1 MDKINGVNY
10 EYQLLRYRHDLA
22 TGEFVNVG
30 LVYFDPKTR
39 FLRVRMTERYG
50 RLSDFFG
57 NVSGVFLLRGLRKLE
72 ADFKKVTQ
80 QLEKEL
86 HFTSFSSVEQLT
98 VAVLPPDDNTLFFS
112 PSFKGWHLDHD
123 TSFDELYERLIG
135 RYTDEATEERH
146 DDNYAWKKVFKKY
159 FDEFGIT
166 TQLQERQI
174 KTATDNIE
182 FERTVQ
188 NGVCHC
194 FQSISFDLKKQSD
207 IRDKIYRWAGIMDE
221 LGTADIPLKIY
232 LLSLMPND
240 MALQRVIEQKLN
252 IQHDKVQVT
261 VVKEQDAPDM
271 IQHIK
276 NALEHHENEMHLL

>member
-30 LVYFDPKTR
+30 LVYFDPQTR

-57 NVSGVFLLRGLRKLE
+57 NVSGTFLLRGLRKLE
-72 ADFKKVTQ
+72 ADFKKMTQ
-80 QLEKEL
+80 RLGDEL
-86 HFTSFSSVEQLT
+86 DFASFRSVEQLT

-112 PSFKGWHLDHD
+112 PAFKGWHLNHD
-123 TSFDELYERLIG
+123 TSFEELYERLIA
-135 RYTDEATEERH
+135 RYTDEAIEERH
-146 DDNYAWKKVFKKY
+146 DDSYAWKKVFKKY
-159 FDEFGIT
+159 FDEYGIT
-166 TQLQERQI
+166 TQLQERHI

-194 FQSISFDLKKQSD
+194 FQSISFDLKKKGD
-207 IRDKIYRWAGIMDE
+207 VRDKIYRWAGIMDE
-221 LGTADIPLKIY
+221 LETADIPLKIY

-240 MALQRVIEQKLN
+240 LELQRVIEQKLN
-252 IQHDKVQVT
+252 IHHDNIQVT
-261 VVKEQDAPDM
+261 VVKEQDAIDM
-271 IQHIK
+271 MQELK
-276 NALEHHENEMHLL
+276 GVLELHED

>member
-1 MDKINGVNY
+1 MDKIDGVNY

-22 TGEFVNVG
+22 TGEFVNIG

-57 NVSGVFLLRGLRKLE
+57 HVSGVFLLRGLKKLE
-72 ADFKKVTQ
+72 SDFKKIAQ
-80 QLEKEL
+80 RLEKEL
-86 HFTSFSSVEQLT
+86 DFNQFRSVEQLT
-98 VAVLPPDDNTLFFS
+98 AAAMPPDDNTLFFS
-112 PSFKGWHLDHD
+112 AAYKGWHLDHD
-123 TSFDELYERLIG
+123 KSFEELYERLIA

-146 DDNYAWKKVFKKY
+146 DDIYAWKKVFKKY
-159 FDEFGIT
+159 FDESGIT
-166 TQLQERQI
+166 NKLQERYI

-188 NGVCHC
+188 NGICHC
-194 FQSISFDLKKQSD
+194 FQSISFDLKKQGD

-221 LGTADIPLKIY
+221 LETSDIPLKVY

-240 MALQRVIEQKLN
+240 LQLQHVIEQKLN
-252 IQHDKVQVT
+252 IQHDNLQVV
-261 VVKEQDAPDM
+261 VVKEQDAPEVM
-271 IQHIK
+271 LSLK
-276 NALEHHENEMHLL
+276 NALEHH